1 MKILRAPH
9 VVPIC
14 QPPIADGMVR
24 IEGERITA
32 VGPYDPAQAQGAPVL
47 DLGAQGYEVLMPGL
61 INAHCHLDYT
71 MMRGAIPP
79 QDSFV
84 GWIREINALKRRHTP
99 EDYRAAIADGFAEL
113 RRWGTTSVCN
123 LAAFP
128 ELLPTLPPDPIRT
141 WWVPELIDIRTPGEA
156 TRLVE
161 AALDALRARPGPSG
175 GLSPHAPYT
184 ASPAL
189 YRAARKAVEEAAA
202 ERPGMIL
209 TTHLAESA
217 DEEAMFRHHTG
228 EFARFLASVGR
239 PMDDCGHG
247 RSSFGE
253 AVRRGR
259 VGPGWLLVHANGLD
273 EADLRLVAE
282 SGPWIFVHCPCSH
295 AWFGHPPFPWRQL
308 EAAGATILLG
318 TDSLASNQTLNL
330 FEELRMAQKTFPG
343 LTSEALLRT
352 VTSEPAAALGHRGEL
367 GVLAPGAFADLIA
380 LPPLPSTHEPVHA
393 PAHAHAPDPAHILYQ
408 RIIANP
414 HPDPWM
420 MIDGKPLPAR

>member
-1 MKILRAPH
+1 MILRAPY
-9 VVPIC
+9 VVPVC
-14 QPPIADGMVR
+14 QPPVVDGMVR
-24 IEGERITA
+24 VEGSRITA
-32 VGPYDPAQAQGAPVL
+32 VGPYDRSLAGGLPVR
-47 DLGAQGYEVLMPGL
+47 DLGAEGYEVLLPGL

-79 QDSFV
+79 QDSFG
-84 GWIREINALKRRHTP
+84 GWIREINTLKRRYTP
-99 EDYRAAIADGFAEL
+99 DDYRHAIADGFREL

-123 LAAFP
+123 IAAFP
-128 ELLPTLPPDPIRT
+128 ELLPTLPPDPLRT
-141 WWVPELIDIRTPGEA
+141 WWVPELIDIRAPGEE
-156 TRLVE
+156 TRLVG
-161 AALDALRARPGPSG
+161 AALEALRARSGMPG

-189 YRAARKAVEEAAA
+189 YRAARDAAA
-202 ERPGMIL
+202 GQPGMIL

-217 DEEAMFRHHTG
+217 DEEAMFRHNEG
-228 EFARFLASVGR
+228 EFARFLASIGR

-253 AVRRGR
+253 AVHRGR

-273 EADLRLVAE
+273 EDDLRLIAE
-282 SGPWIFVHCPCSH
+282 SGPWVLVHCPCSH

-318 TDSLASNQTLNL
+318 TDSLASNHALNL
-330 FEELRMAQKTFPG
+330 FDEMRAAQKAFPG
-343 LTSEALLRT
+343 LTSRALLRT
-352 VTSEPAAALGHRGEL
+352 VTSEPAAALGCRGEL
-367 GVLAPGAFADLIA
+367 GVLAPGALADLIA
-380 LPPLPSTHEPVHA
+380 LPPLPPGHA
-393 PAHAHAPDPAHILYQ
+393 PTHDLYE

-420 MIDGKPLPAR
+420 MIDGKPLPA